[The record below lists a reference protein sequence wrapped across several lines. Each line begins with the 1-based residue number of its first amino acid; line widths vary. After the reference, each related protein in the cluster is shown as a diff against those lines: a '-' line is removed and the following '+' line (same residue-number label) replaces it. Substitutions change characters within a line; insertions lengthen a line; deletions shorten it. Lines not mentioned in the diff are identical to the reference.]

1 MLVNACKESQ
11 GREPILTPINLV
23 EPWPW
28 NGFPQILTGWGVVA
42 ATRVKMPIR
51 LSLQVQ
57 VEGMN
62 TTVHE
67 TSLDYFCSVCN
78 P

>member
-28 NGFPQILTGWGVVA
+28 SGLPQIPTGWSVVA
-42 ATRVKMPIR
+42 AH
-51 LSLQVQ
+51 LSKDADPPYLS
-57 VEGMN
+57 E
-62 TTVHE
+62 
-67 TSLDYFCSVCN
+67 YK
-78 P
+78 